1 MPPPPGEGMTGSP
14 PLDLP
19 HPCARAGDPTGV
31 PLTPA
36 TRREAT
42 SFLLRHHKLAPDD
55 GAGVKD
61 LRPLTR
67 SALPDRS
74 WTPTPQ
80 TGAAQKR
87 RRTKEKRS
95 TSRGTASLTGQVPFR
110 DDDTPSRPSAAATTL
125 IARATVAHLPSKTI
139 DHGAGPVDQSPTA
152 PFIQSAIINRAPAD
166 ATTRLPR
173 PSIITASPP
182 VLASEATTCSVN

>member
-1 MPPPPGEGMTGSP
+1 MPPPHGEGMSGSP

-67 SALPDRS
+67 SALSGPILDPD
-74 WTPTPQ
+74 TA

-95 TSRGTASLTGQVPFR
+95 TSRGTASLTGQVPSR
-110 DDDTPSRPSAAATTL
+110 DDKCHHS
-125 IARATVAHLPSKTI
+125 HLG
-139 DHGAGPVDQSPTA
+139 GAGDDIRDRTLCPRREGSG
-152 PFIQSAIINRAPAD
+152 RASRHAG
-166 ATTRLPR
+166 TRG
-173 PSIITASPP
+173 
-182 VLASEATTCSVN
+182 VL